1 MMSRNLDVF
10 HRPPPVWQSTANPS
24 LQSDATA
31 VLREALAEAAEDF
44 ADISSLWETFQSFV
58 LRYQYGE
65 FMDRFVLD
73 TRNRIELSIRETDY
87 ESVRDDAVSTLREEI
102 REDMSASI
110 RREMQ
115 PSIELEIRT
124 ELRLTLLDTVRAE
137 LKEELFRVMT
147 PAIEQQIKNNL
158 IGDPVFMAQVKS
170 DLQRKI
176 LGL

>member
-1 MMSRNLDVF
+1 MSRNLDEF
-10 HRPPPVWQSTANPS
+10 QRPPPVWQSQSNPS

-31 VLREALAEAAEDF
+31 VLRDALTEATEDF
-44 ADISSLWETFQSFV
+44 TNINSLWETFQSFI

-65 FMDRFVLD
+65 FMDKFVLD

-102 REDMSASI
+102 REDMTASI
-110 RREMQ
+110 RKEMQ
-115 PSIELEIRT
+115 PSIEKEIR
-124 ELRLTLLDTVRAE
+124 
-137 LKEELFRVMT
+137 EELQQTLIEIVRGELTEELLRVLK
-147 PAIEQQIKNNL
+147 PAVEKQIRNDL
-158 IGDPVFMAQVKS
+158 LADAEFMAQVKS